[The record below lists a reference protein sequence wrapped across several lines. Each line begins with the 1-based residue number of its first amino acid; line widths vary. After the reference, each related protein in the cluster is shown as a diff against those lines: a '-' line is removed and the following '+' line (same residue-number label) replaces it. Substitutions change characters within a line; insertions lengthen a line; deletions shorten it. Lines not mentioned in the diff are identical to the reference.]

1 MVALGRNDLDSRS
14 GERVS
19 RQEMAARVRSR
30 KMDDA
35 APIPP
40 PDRIVAIIPIGSL
53 ENAKS
58 RLGGTLDAEERHD
71 LIDTMIYRTVRAAL
85 ATPGIAE
92 TLVVSPDREALEQ
105 ATFLGARTMRQSG
118 QGLNAGLREA
128 REDAIAGGADAV
140 MIVPIDLPLVSPD
153 ALEQLIA
160 PLGVVGER
168 PLVVL
173 APDRH
178 GRGTNGL
185 LLAPP
190 DAIEL
195 AFGGDSRAAH
205 AACAQAAGA
214 RYVELDGPLSLD
226 IDTPDDL
233 LLVEELADEAAEV
246 LETADA
252 G

>member
-1 MVALGRNDLDSRS
+1 M
-14 GERVS
+14 
-19 RQEMAARVRSR
+19 
-30 KMDDA
+30 DA
-35 APIPP
+35 APAQP
-40 PDRIVAIIPIGSL
+40 RVVAIVPIGAL

-58 RLGGTLDAEERHD
+58 RLGGSLDAEERRD
-71 LIDTMIYRTVRAAL
+71 LVDTMIYRTVRAAL

-92 TLVVSPDREALEQ
+92 TLVVSPDREALAQ
-105 ATFLGARTMRQSG
+105 ADRLGARTMRQRG
-118 QGLNAGLREA
+118 QGLNAGIREA
-128 REDAIAGGADAV
+128 RDDAIAGGADAV
-140 MIVPIDLPLVSPD
+140 MILPIDLPLVSPA
-153 ALEQLIA
+153 ALAQLVA

-178 GRGTNGL
+178 HRGTNGL

-190 DAIEL
+190 DAIEPS
-195 AFGGDSRAAH
+195 FGGDSRAAH
-205 AACAQAAGA
+205 EACAQDSGA

-226 IDTPDDL
+226 LDTPDDL
-233 LLVEELADEAAEV
+233 LLVESLVDDPIGV